1 MKHLRSA
8 GFLTLTL
15 AAVAAASA
23 CMQTDEGTTADS
35 LPADQI
41 QIARIDTIVLPWGEV
56 RYDTIAASAS
66 ASARNNVNWRTEGA
80 AMASTDSLS
89 RYSSLS
95 EEDYRIVAEEL
106 GVEIAA
112 MKAVVRIEAGASLQG
127 FVAPGVPVV
136 NFDRA
141 MYNKAKPTSK
151 AKAPASSHV
160 PAGIT
165 NARARSEWSQLI
177 AARKVNREK
186 ADMGTFWGMF
196 QIGGFNY
203 KLCGCA
209 TVQEFVDRMC
219 YSEFEQLQLFA
230 NFITNTG
237 MVNDLRNK
245 NWSAFARK
253 YNGASYASRGYH
265 TRMAQAYAKYKK
277 EESSAAPAADASAE
291 SNE

>member
-23 CMQTDEGTTADS
+23 CMQTYEGTAADS
-35 LPADQI
+35 LPANQI
-41 QIARIDTIVLPWGEV
+41 QIERIDTVVLPWGEV
-56 RYDTIAASAS
+56 RYDTITSSAGRSTAKWRAECSAVASA
-66 ASARNNVNWRTEGA
+66 
-80 AMASTDSLS
+80 DSLS

-95 EEDYRIVAEEL
+95 DEDYRIVAEEL
-106 GVEIAA
+106 GVEVAA

-141 MYNKAKPTSK
+141 MYNKAKPSGK

-219 YSEFEQLQLFA
+219 HSEFEQLQLFA

-253 YNGASYASRGYH
+253 YNGAGYASRGYH

-277 EESSAAPAADASAE
+277 EESSATPAADDASAE
-291 SNE
+291 IKE